1 MQDFNLQYWQENTT
15 SFLDMEKPL
24 DFRFELPRPPG
35 GPLVEVSS
43 LEMEKFLLKRLEAA
57 GDDPVQAL
65 WQLARFYKQTGQ
77 LEKSLVR
84 LRQLLEWLSGPEDRA
99 RCFLNM
105 GQTMEQAHRF
115 AIAAGYYKQ
124 ALALEPMHT
133 STWYFVNNN
142 LGFCLIAMDRF
153 AEAEVYCR
161 KAIET
166 DPNRP
171 NAYKNLGTALSSQGQ
186 YRDAA
191 QCFIAATQVNAADNR
206 AFLLLRDLLRDH
218 PELVFEFETAAA
230 CCEKAVEAAAQKLKE
245 MQPTVHRG
253 WRKHLILFS
262 AKVRALFR
270 HLWNGSF

>member
-1 MQDFNLQYWQENTT
+1 
-15 SFLDMEKPL
+15 L

-43 LEMEKFLLKRLEAA
+43 LDIERSLLRRLEEA
-57 GDDPVQAL
+57 GEDPTQAL
-65 WQLARFYKQTGQ
+65 WQLAQFYKQTCQ
-77 LEKSLVR
+77 PDKALSR
-84 LRQLLEWLSGPEDRA
+84 LRQLLEWLPAAEDRA
-99 RCFLNM
+99 RCFLSM
-105 GQTMEQAHRF
+105 GQALEQARQF
-115 AIAAGYYKQ
+115 PAAAGCYKQ

-142 LGFCLIAMDRF
+142 LAFCLLALDRF
-153 AEAEVYCR
+153 AEAEDYCR

-171 NAYKNLGTALSSQGQ
+171 NAYKNLGAALCGQGQ

-191 QCFIAATQVNAADNR
+191 QCFIAATQVNAADDR

-218 PELVFEFETAAA
+218 PELQFEFETAAA
-230 CCEKAVEAAAQKLKE
+230 CCQKAVEAAALKLKQL
-245 MQPTVHRG
+245 QPVVHRG

>member
-1 MQDFNLQYWQENTT
+1 
-15 SFLDMEKPL
+15 METPL

-43 LEMEKFLLKRLEAA
+43 VEMEKFLLKRLDGA
-57 GDDPVQAL
+57 GDDPIQAL

-77 LEKSLVR
+77 ADKALIR
-84 LRQLLEWLSGPEDRA
+84 LRQLLEWLSAPEDRA

-105 GQTMEQAHRF
+105 GQAMEQTRHF
-115 AIAAGYYKQ
+115 HTAAGYYKQ

-142 LGFCLIAMDRF
+142 LGFCLISLERF
-153 AEAEVYCR
+153 ADAEVYCR

-171 NAYKNLGTALSSQGQ
+171 NGYKNLGAALSGQGQ

-191 QCFIAATQVNAADNR
+191 QCFIAATQVNAADSR
-206 AFLLLRDLLRDH
+206 AFLLLRELLREH
-218 PELVFEFETAAA
+218 PELEFEFEAAA
-230 CCEKAVEAAAQKLKE
+230 TCCEKAVEAAAVKLKE
-245 MQPTVHRG
+245 LQPVVHRG

-262 AKVRALFR
+262 AKVRAFFR

>member
-1 MQDFNLQYWQENTT
+1 
-15 SFLDMEKPL
+15 MEKPL

-43 LEMEKFLLKRLEAA
+43 HEMEKFLLKRLDEA

-65 WQLARFYKQTGQ
+65 WQLARFYKQTRQ
-77 LEKSLVR
+77 PDKALLR
-84 LRQLLEWLSGPEDRA
+84 LRQLLEWLPAAEDRA

-105 GQTMEQAHRF
+105 GQAMEQSRHFPA
-115 AIAAGYYKQ
+115 AAGYYKE

-142 LGFCLIAMDRF
+142 LGFCLTALDRF

-171 NAYKNLGTALSSQGQ
+171 NAYRNLGAALSAQGQ

-191 QCFIAATQVNAADNR
+191 QCFIAATQVNAADDR
-206 AFLLLRDLLRDH
+206 AFRLLRDLLRDH
-218 PELVFEFETAAA
+218 PELEFEFETAAA
-230 CCEKAVEAAAQKLKE
+230 CCQKAVEAAARKLQE
-245 MQPTVHRG
+245 LQPTVHRG
-253 WRKHLILFS
+253 WRKHLILLS
-262 AKVRALFR
+262 AKIRALFR